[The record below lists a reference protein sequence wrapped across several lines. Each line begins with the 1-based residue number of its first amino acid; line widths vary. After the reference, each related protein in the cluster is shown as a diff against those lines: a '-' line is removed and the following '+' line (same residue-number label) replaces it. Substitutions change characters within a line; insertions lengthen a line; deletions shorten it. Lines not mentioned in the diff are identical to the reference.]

1 MHKLLFSLTVLS
13 CLFSQTVAASNLIS
27 LPRDGSGGTTGY
39 IYSSEPFAQIG
50 TFAVDPAAF
59 DAVWHPTA
67 SKFYVFTKSSQ
78 KSVAVYNGTSPFAE
92 RSFTNNIPNITTARI
107 SPDGRRLYVLSG
119 SLRIFDTVNDQEVV
133 GINTGG
139 RPIDVDF
146 SLDSSRAFILNDN
159 GSVVAVDT
167 ITNQVVSTLPLANNP
182 NSLMVGPTGFVY
194 VTTSSAVLEIDGRG
208 SLATVGN
215 PISTTGVNCTRVQF
229 VPDGSRFV
237 TACQSGGTT
246 NFYSVET
253 ISRTISQTSTPF
265 VAERVRVVSSTT
277 ALLYVP
283 ASNAV
288 FRVGL
293 VPPLASPIQLEVA
306 GLGAV
311 SGGRSLAIS
320 DQVPT
325 ASYLFLDGPNS
336 ISRVSIGTN
345 TISNT
350 LTQPTFIGNL
360 AFTGPS
366 ATGVAFS
373 LIAIT
378 PQQSIVASQQGRP
391 LVVRALD
398 SQSRPI
404 NGLTINFNSD
414 SGQVQLSGS
423 AVVTN
428 KDGYAF
434 VSVTAPAVTGTYNVS
449 ASSSGSQ
456 GQTFTLNVTGGS
468 GGGGGGGGG
477 TGGTAPIEILSGNGQ
492 LMFGQ
497 LFAPELLRVRVRDG
511 AGQLLSGATVTW
523 QLLSGEGNLRDAQT
537 TTDTNGETENRF
549 GSLLFFNDG
558 FTPLKV
564 TVVRATS
571 TAGFVDFYM
580 TAYPEYGILGNQ
592 VLTTSPPAIELISPP
607 AGSTIRIT
615 AGTPVTG
622 AIRARITSQAL
633 VNQSQPIPNIG
644 MFVPPQGSGAADA
657 VTAQCSSDSLSNGQ
671 GEVSCNLAGGS
682 RLGTGTINVC
692 VGNCSSP
699 GRQLQFQVEV
709 VPGTPSRFVK
719 IQGDNQSG
727 GPGSL
732 TPLALRAAITDT
744 FGNRLAGVAVR
755 VEVVQG
761 EATLE
766 QVFNT
771 TNQQGE
777 FSFLVRLG
785 STPGQVV
792 IRTSAGT
799 ASTDWTLTNNV
810 SVGNFAKVSGDNQT
824 AVILRPFT
832 SPLTVQLFDAQGR
845 AISGAAVLF
854 AISNGNATLSASS
867 VNTNS
872 QGQASVNVTAGSV
885 AGPISVTATVLGR
898 SVSFSLTAVPPGP
911 TITRIVNAASFAPGL
926 SPCGLA
932 TIFGSNIAPTLN
944 GSVSGNSFVGA
955 YPFTLNN
962 VRVEINNR
970 PAPIVSLANISG
982 QEQATIQTPCELP
995 AGPATV
1001 RMLIGEGSGTFN
1013 TTVALVQPGVFE
1025 TKDSTGRNIGVII
1038 KSDGTYMTL
1047 ENPVVRG
1054 ERVIGFFTGLGQ
1066 LLVPTVTNIPG
1077 AYNNSSNVAAQFIVG
1092 VNNEGVPVQSA
1103 TMAPGMVG
1111 IYISVFD
1118 VPAETTPGAN
1128 RPYGVAAVG
1137 ADGVVA
1143 GSNASVM
1150 HIR

>member
-1 MHKLLFSLTVLS
+1 MQKLFLSLTVLS
-13 CLFSQTVAASNLIS
+13 CLFGQTVAASNLIS
-27 LPRDGSGGTTGY
+27 LPREGSGGTTGY

-50 TFAVDPAAF
+50 TFAADPAAF

-67 SKFYVFTKSSQ
+67 SKFYVFTKSST
-78 KSVAVYNGTSPFAE
+78 KSITVFNGSAPFAE
-92 RSFTNNIPNITTARI
+92 RSSTNNIPNISAARI

-119 SLRIFDTVNDQEVV
+119 ALRIFDTFNDQEVV

-159 GSVVAVDT
+159 GSVVAIDT
-167 ITNQVVSTLPLANNP
+167 TTNQIVSTLSLANNP
-182 NSLMVGPTGFVY
+182 NSLMVGPTGFIY
-194 VTTSSAVLEIDGRG
+194 VTTSSAVLEIDGRA

-215 PISTTGVNCTRVQF
+215 PIGITGVNCTRIQF

-246 NFYSVET
+246 NIYSIET
-253 ISRTISQTSTPF
+253 LARTLSQTTSSF
-265 VAERVRVVSSTT
+265 VADRLRVISNTS
-277 ALLYVP
+277 ALLSVP
-283 ASNAV
+283 TSNTV

-293 VPPLASPIQLEVA
+293 VPPLAAPIQLEVA

-311 SGGRSLAIS
+311 SGGRSLAVS
-320 DQVPT
+320 DQIPT
-325 ASYLFLDGPNS
+325 ANYLFLDGPNS
-336 ISRVSIGTN
+336 ISRVNVGTN
-345 TISNT
+345 TISST

-360 AFTGPS
+360 VFTGPS
-366 ATGVAFS
+366 ASGVAFS

-404 NGLTINFNSD
+404 NGLTINFSSENS
-414 SGQVQLSGS
+414 QVQLSAG
-423 AVVTN
+423 AAVTN
-428 KDGYAF
+428 KDGYASVG
-434 VSVTAPAVTGTYNVS
+434 VSAPSITGTYTVA

-468 GGGGGGGGG
+468 SGGNNGGG
-477 TGGTAPIEILSGNGQ
+477 TGTEPIQILSGNGQ

-497 LFAPELLRVRVRDG
+497 LFAPEMLRVIVRDG
-511 AGQLLSGATVTW
+511 SGRPLTGATVTW
-523 QLLSGEGNLRDAQT
+523 QILSGDGTLTNAQT
-537 TTDTNGETENRF
+537 TTDANGTTENRF
-549 GSLLFFNDG
+549 GSVLFFNDG
-558 FTPLKV
+558 FTPLKL

-571 TAGFVDFYM
+571 TTGFVDFFL

-607 AGSTIRIT
+607 AGSVIRIQ
-615 AGTPVTG
+615 AGTPVAG

-633 VNQSQPIPNIG
+633 VNQSRPIPNIA
-644 MFVPPQGSGAADA
+644 MFVPQEFITPDA
-657 VTAQCSSDSLSNGQ
+657 ITGQCSSDSLSNGQ

-682 RLGTGTINVC
+682 RLGTGSIKVC
-692 VGNCSSP
+692 VGNCQSP
-699 GRQLQFQVEV
+699 GRQLEFQIEV
-709 VPGTPSRFVK
+709 VPGTAAQFQKV
-719 IQGDNQSG
+719 QGDNQSG
-727 GPGSL
+727 GPGTL
-732 TPLALRAAITDT
+732 TPLALRAAVTDS
-744 FGNRLAGVAVR
+744 FGNRLAGVQVR
-755 VEVVQG
+755 VEIIQG

-777 FSFLVRLG
+777 FSFLVRFG
-785 STPGQVV
+785 STPGNVV

-799 ASTDWTLTNNV
+799 ATTTWTLTNNV
-810 SVGNFAKVSGDNQT
+810 SVGNFTKVGGDNQT
-824 AVILRPFT
+824 SVILRPFAT
-832 SPLTVQLFDAQGR
+832 PLTVQLFDAQGR
-845 AISGAAVLF
+845 PISGAAVTF
-854 AISNGNATLSASS
+854 SITNGNATLSASS
-867 VNTNS
+867 VPTNA
-872 QGQASVNVTAGSV
+872 QGQASVTVTAGNV
-885 AGPISVTATVLGR
+885 AGPISITATVLGR
-898 SVSFSLTAVPPGP
+898 SVSFALTAVPPGP
-911 TITRIVNAASFAPGL
+911 TITRVVNAASFAPGL
-926 SPCGLA
+926 APCGLA
-932 TIFGSNIAPTLN
+932 TIFGSNIAPSLN

-955 YPFTLNN
+955 YPYTLNN

-970 PAPIVSLANISG
+970 PAPIVSLSNIAG
-982 QEQATIQTPCELP
+982 QEQATIQTPCELQ
-995 AGPATV
+995 AGQATV
-1001 RMLIGEGSGTFN
+1001 RMLIGEGSGTFT
-1013 TTVALVQPGVFE
+1013 TTVGLVQPGVFE

-1118 VPAETTPGAN
+1118 IPAETTPGAN

-1143 GSNASVM
+1143 GSNASVI